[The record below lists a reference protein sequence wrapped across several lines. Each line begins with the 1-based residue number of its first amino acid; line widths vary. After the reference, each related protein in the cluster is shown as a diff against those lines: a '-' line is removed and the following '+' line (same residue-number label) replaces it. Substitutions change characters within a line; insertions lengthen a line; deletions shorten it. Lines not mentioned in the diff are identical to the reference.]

1 VIGEVAL
8 ALLLLAGAG
17 LLVRSLLRLLD
28 VDLGYRTARVATARV
43 WLPQPN
49 LPETGPYFRQPA
61 RLQLFRRVLE
71 RIAAR
76 PDVAGAGRVWPLP
89 LSGERPDGIFLVD
102 GVDGDRAETQASQ
115 VFLASPG
122 YFETMGIG
130 LVRGRLF
137 DARDDDQRPPV
148 VVVSET
154 LARKVF
160 PGQDPIGRRIRPG
173 GRQSTAP
180 WFEIVGVVR
189 DVAAVG
195 VDRGARAQYYRS
207 MFQSSFLSFAV
218 VVKGKGDAGALAD
231 VVRQDLQAAD
241 RELPIFEVRTM
252 DDLVG
257 ESLASR
263 RYALGLIGLF
273 SVAALILAAFGV
285 YALLA
290 FDVAQRTYE
299 IGVRLA
305 LGADRRSI
313 LRLVLGRAALLVG
326 TGIGVGLMAA
336 LGATRFLEG
345 LLFGVGATDP
355 ATVAG
360 VVALLT
366 VAGLVAAIA
375 PARRAMRIDPVLA
388 IRGE

>member
-1 VIGEVAL
+1 
-8 ALLLLAGAG
+8 
-17 LLVRSLLRLLD
+17 
-28 VDLGYRTARVATARV
+28 
-43 WLPQPN
+43 
-49 LPETGPYFRQPA
+49 
-61 RLQLFRRVLE
+61 
-71 RIAAR
+71 
-76 PDVAGAGRVWPLP
+76 
-89 LSGERPDGIFLVD
+89 
-102 GVDGDRAETQASQ
+102 
-115 VFLASPG
+115 
-122 YFETMGIG
+122 MGIG

-207 MFQSSFLSFAV
+207 MFQASWLSFAV
-218 VVKGKGDAGALAD
+218 VVKGKGDAAALAD
-231 VVRQDLQAAD
+231 VVRRDLQAAD

-252 DDLVG
+252 DDLVA

-326 TGIGVGLMAA
+326 TGIGVGLIAA
-336 LGATRFLEG
+336 LGATRFLGG

-366 VAGLVAAIA
+366 VTGLAAAIA